1 MSFALVISIVVKIW
15 GEEVVRPSRGQARL
29 QRVPGLAVLH
39 GVRLRCL
46 REPVEEHQSSR
57 LGQLEG
63 EGADDLDF
71 HQIDLVHQ
79 DLAYLDEAATTSI
92 FKADVNMKRV
102 GWS

>member
-1 MSFALVISIVVKIW
+1 MPFALVISIVVKIW
-15 GEEVVRPSRGQARL
+15 GEEVVRPSRGQGRL

-57 LGQLEG
+57 LGQLEV
-63 EGADDLDF
+63 EGADDLD
-71 HQIDLVHQ
+71 LHQ

-92 FKADVNMKRV
+92 CKPDVNMKRV